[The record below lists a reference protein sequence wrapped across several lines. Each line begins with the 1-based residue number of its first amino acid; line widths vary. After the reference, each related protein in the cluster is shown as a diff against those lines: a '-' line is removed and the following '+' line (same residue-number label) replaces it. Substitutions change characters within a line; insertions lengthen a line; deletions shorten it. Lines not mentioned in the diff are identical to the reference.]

1 MVSTAADEE
10 VLEAPETLEEDTPTD
25 VDTRVADDALQFVID
40 GDAKRRWQTGVDID
54 LGAVSWR
61 PNAANDAGA
70 VLHVATL
77 DSLPRWVARRIL
89 LAAASSHAVH
99 VAITLSALYT
109 ADWRELLTKADA
121 RVYVVDDRD
130 KAMRTKRRH
139 VLAALADLQI
149 PVSPDERK
157 SLGAIALEMMTTG
170 SAQDK
175 GARLEALLAFLFG
188 QVTDY
193 RVVERNYRNSTQEI
207 DIVLQ
212 IDSFSTRIWQI
223 PGRPLILVEAKNRS
237 ERTDS
242 ATFAVLVNKVRTKRK
257 SVKFAFLVA
266 MAGFTED
273 AKRESLRHST
283 SNLCVVML
291 AAADVRALV
300 EADDLDAEL
309 ETLVRR
315 SLTD

>member
-1 MVSTAADEE
+1 MSAAIESE
-10 VLEAPETLEEDTPTD
+10 VLEPSETLEDAPVD
-25 VDTRVADDALQFVID
+25 VDTRVADDALRMVIE
-40 GDAKRRWQTGVDID
+40 GDVKRRWRPGIDID
-54 LGAVSWR
+54 LGAASWR
-61 PNAANDAGA
+61 PHAANNAGA

-77 DSLPRWVARRIL
+77 EALPRWVARRIL
-89 LAAASSHAVH
+89 GAAASSHAVH

-109 ADWRELLTKADA
+109 ADWRELLTRADA

-130 KAMRTKRRH
+130 KSMRTKRRH

-149 PVSPDERK
+149 PVSPDERRL
-157 SLGAIALEMMTTG
+157 LGKLALDMMKTG

-175 GARLEALLAFLFG
+175 GARLEALLAFLFS

-212 IDSFSTRIWQI
+212 IDSFSTRIWQV

-266 MAGFTED
+266 MEGFTED

-291 AAADVRALV
+291 AALDVQALV
-300 EADDLDAEL
+300 EADDLDAKL

-315 SLTD
+315 ALTD